1 MMKKNIFKDDDELI
15 ALYTSELFNGYKD
28 SIDNMRSLFETHING
43 LDLFG
48 SSFNLKLVNGNN
60 NNIGLISLYN
70 INLRDDN
77 PNNDANKNVDL
88 DQFAAIKNS
97 SSTTGKFSYE
107 ELNAKINF
115 IKMLESDECKF
126 LHVIS
131 DTIFI

>member
-115 IKMLESDECKF
+115 IKC
-126 LHVIS
+126 
-131 DTIFI
+131 